1 MSDVSEP
8 PTNSRPAP
16 RARQHRFPRA
26 FRVLRK
32 SEFQRAYRDGSRAR
46 GGILI
51 VVAIANT
58 LGYTRLGLSVGK
70 VIWRD
75 AVGRNRVKRI
85 FREAFRTV
93 REELPAGF
101 DLILIPAQPKLEPE
115 LEATRAELIKI
126 ARKAVERFRAKPA
139 PPPAARETPAQP
151 GAKVQRPRS

>member
-1 MSDVSEP
+1 MAGVSEP
-8 PTNSRPAP
+8 TENSRPAP
-16 RARQHRFPRA
+16 RARKNRFPRA

-46 GGILI
+46 GSIVI
-51 VVAIANT
+51 VVAIANA
-58 LGYTRLGLSVGK
+58 LGYTRVGLSVGK

-139 PPPAARETPAQP
+139 PLKTARETPAQP
-151 GAKVQRPRS
+151 GAEVQQPRS